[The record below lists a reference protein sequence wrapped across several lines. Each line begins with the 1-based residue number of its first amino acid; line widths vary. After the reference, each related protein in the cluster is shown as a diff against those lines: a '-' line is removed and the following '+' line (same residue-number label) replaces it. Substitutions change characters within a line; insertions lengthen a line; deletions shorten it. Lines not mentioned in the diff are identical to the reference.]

1 MSYKEQNMLINEGC
15 TINKIDAS

>member
-15 TINKIDAS
+15 KINKIDAS